1 MAKNPERAA
10 TWEGRALAY
19 RTALERLM
27 AAVRGMDLGAGTG
40 WDEVSN
46 ALAAADA
53 ALVRNE

>member
-1 MAKNPERAA
+1 MPKNPERAA
-10 TWEGRALAY
+10 TWEGKAVAY

-27 AAVRGMDLGAGTG
+27 AAVRGVDPSRGVG
-40 WDEVSN
+40 WDAVTN